1 MEELENYP
9 HWPLLEATQAVVGRW
24 KQDLEE
30 EMLVGGSPPTPAMFY
45 SSSQQVSGKG
55 QEEMEAQVQ
64 SAEVVF
70 AASAESSW

>member
-1 MEELENYP
+1 
-9 HWPLLEATQAVVGRW
+9 
-24 KQDLEE
+24 
-30 EMLVGGSPPTPAMFY
+30 MLVGGSPPTPAMFY